1 MPVLAIE
8 RKYGLSSHQCLY
20 SYLDTVHSFPN
31 MSHQVENF
39 TVSFSDGRVLCYLIH
54 HYHPCYV
61 PFDAICQRTTQTVE
75 CTHTGSIVLNSSSE
89 SDGSFL
95 NFSLKSPDQG

>member
-1 MPVLAIE
+1 M
-8 RKYGLSSHQCLY
+8 YSHLN
-20 SYLDTVHSFPN
+20 TIHSFSN
-31 MSHQVENF
+31 ISHQVENF

-75 CTHTGSIVLNSSSE
+75 CTHTGSVVLNSSSE

-95 NFSLKSPDQG
+95 DLSLKSPGQG